1 MNRKVLLVVVLV
13 MTAMSGGTVLC
24 QEKALTRGGHD
35 KVLEEMTSKLTQL
48 FHTYQSRWD
57 SARSI
62 SADPTLSATVWSDF
76 LEDPAL
82 ASTRSKSV
90 ITSKSLTERSGMD
103 VGLKWTTEATHNF
116 TTGISDNEDVFFGS
130 RIASGLDWVI
140 LGEGSWRKRANDR
153 NYLGKKVRRD
163 SLMGIDA
170 EVQYR
175 RQQQLSAL
183 AYLFDRYR
191 LSVFELLVPL
201 RREQATFQAQLFEKE
216 LTDYPTKLK
225 SKQRYEQAEAEL
237 AALRSYAARI
247 DDGMLST
254 YLAIPLINLN
264 LPAYALMVDNN
275 QTYRQQQL
283 LALDKELLEQQRQ
296 RDNRDNVSLR
306 SRVRYNYYSG
316 AGHQPRGFASVG
328 ATLSVPLRTGKNV
341 HDQIYTYEFQ
351 RKEEQQ
357 VVEAEHRRF
366 QLRDLYRNMSD
377 RKQTIRR
384 LTDELTY
391 AQALMERELALQQQA
406 PKQVSP
412 NTFIELTD
420 GYFLKLL
427 ELADHR
433 QLACEDYIDFMYLTG
448 YEMQVSGD

>member
-1 MNRKVLLVVVLV
+1 MNRKVLLVLVLV

-24 QEKALTRGGHD
+24 QEKALTRGGQD
-35 KVLEEMTSKLTQL
+35 KVLEEMTSRLTRL

-62 SADPTLSATVWSDF
+62 SADPTLSAAVWSDF

-82 ASTRSKSV
+82 VSTRSKPI

-153 NYLGKKVRRD
+153 NYLGKKIQRD

-170 EVQYR
+170 QIQYR

-191 LSVFELLVPL
+191 LSVFEQLVPL
-201 RREQATFQAQLFEKE
+201 RRAQAAFQVQMFEKE
-216 LTDYPTKLK
+216 LLDYPTMLK

-237 AALRSYAARI
+237 TALRGYAAQV
-247 DDGMLST
+247 DGSVLSA
-254 YLAIPLINLN
+254 YLDIPLIDLN
-264 LPAYALMVDNN
+264 LPAYALMVDND
-275 QTYRQQQL
+275 QEHRQQQL

-306 SRVRYNYYSG
+306 SRIRYNYYSG

-357 VVEAEHRRF
+357 LAEAEHRRF
-366 QLRDLYRNMSD
+366 QLQDLYRSMSD

-384 LTDELTY
+384 LADELVY
-391 AQALMERELALQQQA
+391 VQALMERELALHQQA

-412 NTFIELTD
+412 NTFIELAD

-427 ELADHR
+427 ELAAHR

-448 YEMQVSGD
+448 SGKQVYDD